1 MNIKQGLKQSRESSR
16 VENLG
21 NDGDEEL
28 DVFFFIVLILLHVS
42 VIILL
47 SYLHILHQSI
57 FKVIITI
64 LIERLHCFFHRK
76 TGYQ

>member
-1 MNIKQGLKQSRESSR
+1 MKHGLKQSRVSSR

-21 NDGDEEL
+21 KDGDERTRCDL
-28 DVFFFIVLILLHVS
+28 VLLLVS

-57 FKVIITI
+57 FKVIITV
-64 LIERLHCFFHRK
+64 LIEHLHCFFHRK
-76 TGYQ
+76 SGYHQ